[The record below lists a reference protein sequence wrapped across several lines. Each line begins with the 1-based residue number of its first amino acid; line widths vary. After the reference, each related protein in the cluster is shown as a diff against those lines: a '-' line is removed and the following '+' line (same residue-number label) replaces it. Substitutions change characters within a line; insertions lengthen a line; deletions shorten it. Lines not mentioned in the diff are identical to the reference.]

1 MKKVSSSAIFR
12 DFYTE
17 NYIYVDKTEAI
28 YNLLSNNKKI
38 WIYDKWDEK
47 TYPVLRIDF
56 LHFAKDDITEFK
68 RTFNLHLSQF
78 AKRHQLYDYTE
89 YNEPEVSLKNLLEC
103 YENRDEQIVL
113 LFDEY
118 DCQLSAN
125 INNTELYEKYR
136 TLIQRIYAVLKYGR
150 NWSYKAKGCLHLLCW
165 L

>member
-1 MKKVSSSAIFR
+1 MLIRLKPYIIFLVITKKSTIAVIFEKGVEPYFK
-12 DFYTE
+12 DT
-17 NYIYVDKTEAI
+17 
-28 YNLLSNNKKI
+28 

-136 TLIQRIYAVLKYGR
+136 TLIQRIYAVLK
-150 NWSYKAKGCLHLLCW
+150 
-165 L
+165 

>member
-38 WIYDKWDEK
+38 LISRPRRFGKSLLLDTIAVIFEKGVEPYFKDTWIYDKWDEK

-89 YNEPEVSLKNLLEC
+89 YNEPEVSLKNLLA
-103 YENRDEQIVL
+103 
-113 LFDEY
+113 
-118 DCQLSAN
+118 LS
-125 INNTELYEKYR
+125 
-136 TLIQRIYAVLKYGR
+136 
-150 NWSYKAKGCLHLLCW
+150 HH
-165 L
+165 